1 MKYDYKQFCK
11 AFGAQVK
18 RLRQERGLTHRRM
31 IVEFGFHIN
40 QVSRIEAGEGV
51 SMQTMLK
58 LCAALDMTVEEIM
71 QGLSKKN

>member
-1 MKYDYKQFCK
+1 MKYDYKEFCE
-11 AFGAQVK
+11 AFGARVK

-31 IVEFGFHIN
+31 IVDFDFHIN

-58 LCAALDMTVEEIM
+58 LCAALDMTVEELM
-71 QGLSKKN
+71 QGMSKKD